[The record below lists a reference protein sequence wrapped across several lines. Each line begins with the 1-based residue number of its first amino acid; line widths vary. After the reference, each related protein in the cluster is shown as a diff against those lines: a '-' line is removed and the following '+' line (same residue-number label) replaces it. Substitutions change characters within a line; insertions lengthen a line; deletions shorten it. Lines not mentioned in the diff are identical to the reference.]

1 MVRGE
6 GDEMREGE
14 YGRDRVP
21 VVSHALD
28 IPARLKE
35 LDEGYFVMLNVKT
48 QKFEVWHEGGGAGV
62 LECVLPYD
70 SLDERAVRHVRE
82 HRIERMDALIRE
94 IEAHNERLEEEAKR
108 KWLQAAGDRTKEAF
122 DYLRHKPGQEEI
134 PGELIGKGEER

>member
-1 MVRGE
+1 
-6 GDEMREGE
+6 MRAGE

-21 VVSHALD
+21 VVSHVMD
-28 IPARLKE
+28 IPERLKE

-48 QKFEVWHEGGGAGV
+48 QKFEVWHEGGGEGA

-108 KWLQAAGDRTKEAF
+108 KWLEEAGERTKEAF
-122 DYLRHKPGQEEI
+122 SYLRHKTGREEI
-134 PGELIGKGEER
+134 PEELIGREEKR